1 MGTMNWPEVSVVVR
15 SYNEPLELFK
25 NCIDSILRQKE
36 CTFELIVVDSST
48 SNEIKSICQAHDKIK
63 YYYISSSGLS
73 EGRNKGL
80 EVSRH
85 DYIAFTDPDCLV
97 DQFWLKNLYGALH
110 GNPKTAIAGGKV
122 VPNWLAKPPFIFKKS
137 RLAWSCLSL
146 LDLSGD
152 CIEVGKIV
160 GANFAINKKLL
171 TEVGY
176 FSQKFGRSKGTLL
189 GGEETELCYKARER
203 GLKII
208 YTPFAIVE
216 HQIPRLRL
224 TFRWMFRR
232 MYYGGV
238 SRALRGG
245 MPEPGI
251 SMPSIHDCI
260 FLAMFILPYLTGLAR
275 GKLSKA

>member
-1 MGTMNWPEVSVVVR
+1 MERVNWSEASIVVR
-15 SYNEPLELFK
+15 SYNEPPELFK
-25 NCIDSILRQKE
+25 KCLDSILRQE
-36 CTFELIVVDSST
+36 ESTFELIVVDSSA
-48 SNEIKSICQAHDKIK
+48 SSEIKDICQAHEGIT
-63 YYYISSSGLS
+63 YHYIPSSGLS
-73 EGRNKGL
+73 EGRNKGI
-80 EVSRH
+80 EVSKH

-97 DQFWLKNLYGALH
+97 DQFWLKNLCAALH
-110 GNPKTAIAGGKV
+110 GNPKPAIAGGKV

-146 LDLSGD
+146 LDLSSD

-245 MPEPGI
+245 MPEPGT
-251 SMPSIHDCI
+251 SKPSIHDCI
-260 FLAMFILPYLTGLAR
+260 FLAMFILPYLIGFAR